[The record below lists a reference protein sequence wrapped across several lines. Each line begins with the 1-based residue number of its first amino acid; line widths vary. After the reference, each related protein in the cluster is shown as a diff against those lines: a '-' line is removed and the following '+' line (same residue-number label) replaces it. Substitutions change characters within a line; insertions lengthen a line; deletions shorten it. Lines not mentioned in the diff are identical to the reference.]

1 MPIPRREFL
10 VSTASLAA
18 SGSFAGGVRTG
29 RAAFAGAASARGRR
43 RVIALVACGLVASV
57 VGAQHLLARPDMAA
71 FDPTAM
77 GRIEARMW
85 RRYYE
90 GRWLQLGCGAL
101 GAACEQYGFS
111 WWDGTRLALDAVRAA
126 AAFRVRQD
134 DPVCLPALTHY
145 YGIVHQAAP
154 ARFAPVDAARLELR
168 WWSERREDVPPSDYA
183 VTVARL
189 TAMLYG
195 LPTEAALPS
204 AAGRVDAMVY
214 RDARG
219 TTMTDA
225 DWQEVERRLVAAY
238 ADLAARLAG
247 HHAAL
252 EAR

>member
-1 MPIPRREFL
+1 M
-10 VSTASLAA
+10 ASLAV
-18 SGSFAGGVRTG
+18 GGL
-29 RAAFAGAASARGRR
+29 
-43 RVIALVACGLVASV
+43 IALL

-71 FDPTAM
+71 FEPAAM

-90 GRWLQLGCGAL
+90 GRWLQLGCGVL
-101 GAACEQYGFS
+101 DAACGQYGFS

-134 DPVCLPALTHY
+134 DPVYLPALTHY
-145 YGIVHQAAP
+145 YGIVRRAAP
-154 ARFAPVDAARLELR
+154 VRFSPADAARLELR

-204 AAGRVDAMVY
+204 AQGRVDAMVY

-219 TTMTDA
+219 SRMTDA
-225 DWQEVERRLVAAY
+225 DWQEVEGRLVAAY
-238 ADLAARLAG
+238 ADLAARLDN
-247 HHAAL
+247 
-252 EAR
+252 ARDSTDGGAR

>member
-1 MPIPRREFL
+1 MILRRPLPLFL
-10 VSTASLAA
+10 SASRRNRRYAVALLAV
-18 SGSFAGGVRTG
+18 GGL
-29 RAAFAGAASARGRR
+29 
-43 RVIALVACGLVASV
+43 IALL

-71 FDPTAM
+71 FEPAAM

-101 GAACEQYGFS
+101 DAACGQYGFS

-134 DPVCLPALTHY
+134 DPICLPALTHY

-154 ARFAPVDAARLELR
+154 VRFSPVDAARLELR
-168 WWSERREDVPPSDYA
+168 WWSERREDVQPSDYA

-204 AAGRVDAMVY
+204 AQGRVDAMVY

-219 TTMTDA
+219 SRMTDA
-225 DWQEVERRLVAAY
+225 DWQEVERLLVAAY
-238 ADLAARLAG
+238 ADLAVRLDKPRDSTDG
-247 HHAAL
+247 

>member
-1 MPIPRREFL
+1 MILRRPLPVFL
-10 VSTASLAA
+10 PASRRSRRYAVASLAV
-18 SGSFAGGVRTG
+18 GGL
-29 RAAFAGAASARGRR
+29 
-43 RVIALVACGLVASV
+43 IALL

-71 FDPTAM
+71 FEPAAM

-101 GAACEQYGFS
+101 DAACGQYGFS
-111 WWDGTRLALDAVRAA
+111 WWDGTRLAADAVRAA

-145 YGIVHQAAP
+145 YGIVRRAAP
-154 ARFAPVDAARLELR
+154 VRFSPAEAARLELR
-168 WWSERREDVPPSDYA
+168 WWAERREDVQPGDYA

-204 AAGRVDAMVY
+204 AQGRVNAMVY
-214 RDARG
+214 RDAHGSR
-219 TTMTDA
+219 MTDA
-225 DWQEVERRLVAAY
+225 DWQEVERLLVAAY
-238 ADLAARLAG
+238 ADLAARLDNARDSTDG
-247 HHAAL
+247 